1 MLSLAACVRGNAWPS
16 RRIAAANAYA
26 RRHAATTDRS
36 SLAPAVR
43 VAVVHDWLVTWR
55 GGERVLA
62 QILRVFPDADLFALV
77 DFLSDADRRAIGGR
91 RATTSFLQRLPFAA
105 NGFRNYLP
113 LFPRAVESLD
123 VAGYDLVISSSHAVA
138 KGARTHRGQ
147 LHICY
152 CYTPMRY
159 AWDMRDQYLAQTGYD
174 RGVRGAVAR
183 HTLARLRAWD
193 HASSERVDRFIAIS
207 RHIAGR
213 IRRSYG
219 RDATVIHP
227 PVAVEPLQAPVPRA
241 GCYVTVSQLVPYKR
255 IELIAQAFRELPDR
269 ELVVIGE
276 GPERARIEAAAPA
289 NVRFVGWCADPERD
303 RWLAGARA
311 FIFAAE
317 EDFGIAPLEAHAFG
331 TPVIAYSGGAAAET
345 IPGLDAPSPT
355 GVLFGEQSA
364 SAIARAVREFEQNE
378 TRIRPEACRAN
389 AGRFAPERFR
399 AELAEFV
406 VSCTRDKIGAPVMR

>member
-1 MLSLAACVRGNAWPS
+1 
-16 RRIAAANAYA
+16 
-26 RRHAATTDRS
+26 
-36 SLAPAVR
+36 

-77 DFLSDADRRAIGGR
+77 DFLSDADRHAIGGR
-91 RATTSFLQRLPFAA
+91 RATTTFLQRLPFAA
-105 NGFRNYLP
+105 NGFRRYLP

-123 VAGYDLVISSSHAVA
+123 VSGYDLVISSSHAVA

-147 LHICY
+147 LHVCY

-174 RGVRGAVAR
+174 RGVRGVVAR

-193 HASSERVDRFIAIS
+193 RAASERVDRFIAIS
-207 RHIAGR
+207 RHIAER

-227 PVAVEPLQAPVPRA
+227 PVAVAPLRDPVSR
-241 GCYVTVSQLVPYKR
+241 GDYYVTVSQLVPYKR
-255 IELIAQAFRELPDR
+255 IDLIAHAFRRLPDR
-269 ELVVIGE
+269 ELVVVGE
-276 GPERARIEAAAPA
+276 GPERARIEAAAGG
-289 NVRFVGWCADPERD
+289 NVRFVGWCADAERD
-303 RWLAGARA
+303 GWLAGARA

-345 IPGLDAPSPT
+345 IPGLDARCPT
-355 GVLFGEQSA
+355 GVLFGEQTA
-364 SAIARAVREFEQNE
+364 SAIVDGIREFERNE
-378 TRIRPEACRAN
+378 TRISREACRAN
-389 AGRFAPERFR
+389 AGRFTPERFR
-399 AELAEFV
+399 AELAGFIA
-406 VSCTRDKIGAPVMR
+406 SCTRGDIGAPAVR